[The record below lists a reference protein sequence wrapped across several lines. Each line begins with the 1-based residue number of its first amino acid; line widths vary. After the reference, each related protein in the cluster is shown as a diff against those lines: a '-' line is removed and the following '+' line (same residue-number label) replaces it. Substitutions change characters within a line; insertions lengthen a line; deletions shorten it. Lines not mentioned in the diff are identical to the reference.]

1 MRFPVIPSIFLLLVA
16 MSAAVIVPNAVIK
29 LPPRH
34 IVAAQLSGQSGV
46 DLSIGGDMRLRFLPR
61 PQVILQNVTA
71 HPSDNA
77 DNRLTAPIMVID
89 LAPLALLR
97 GVVRV
102 QGVTVMQAD
111 IKVKL
116 DDGYF
121 DALADV
127 ARLTYPRLQILDS
140 TLHITGLARFDRAR
154 QVTARNISAVFRARA
169 AGEEMAVLAEQAIA
183 GEAATQFRVVL
194 AASGDGRRKLLASLT
209 FGPDETSVFAGFLTQ
224 RPSGWRADGE
234 LALDSAGALTGLV
247 QNHLPIGFTSV
258 SRRMAI
264 SGLVQA
270 DGRGIRSE
278 NLEINALNSVFQ
290 SRLSLDWPQSAEAR
304 SMLSGRL
311 STGSVNLDQI
321 IFDDA
326 PADGSMQRLAALW
339 RAFQRDIGLALRIE
353 ATRFDL
359 GGETGQNMLLAFD
372 WQDAELAVQRVSL
385 DLPFRSLF
393 LASGTVDL
401 SANEPSFTGSFSTRS
416 TDALAAALWL
426 GERFKMDTAPYVE
439 VLDENSL
446 QRLSLVGDVSWTPS
460 RLKLRALSGRLGDDR
475 LTADIQLAFQ
485 DAVQG
490 SVDLQFDRFD
500 LADWGIGVAGGASE
514 QSVIEMLF
522 KPLNQA
528 LAAELSTAEAA
539 RNLRVQFSAG
549 SVYSGVNSLG
559 PMQISGLLVDGT
571 ATLQQLTLPS
581 FNGLSVT
588 ANGRMH
594 YDSLSPYGAI
604 NVRLTG
610 EDVQAFVV
618 RDLRDLL
625 PFDLADNIDLD
636 VAAEWQLT
644 GPDDAGWPETKLIG
658 KGRFG
663 PVETAF
669 SLTGPSRELAFNVPG
684 QKLDLTLQ
692 GAAGDIAS
700 LVDLPLS
707 YAPDADGAMTINLEN
722 ESSNLASLKGE
733 VSLQDDNFSLSGR
746 VRRAGAEQRIE
757 GALGFRVAN
766 GLPLFDPSNKST
778 LLPMQ
783 GEVQIVSDNSSF
795 GFSGLNARVGTGTV
809 TGEGVLA
816 LRGDVPKLNANLV
829 TDGLDISWALPQRG
843 KAEWPDAPIKWALFA
858 RSNVDVEL
866 RGTATKIKAL
876 TLDEFAARLKLV
888 GGVLEAPQITGRLL
902 GGRFDANLVAE
913 GGSLNPYF
921 SLQSRFTEL
930 QIQDP
935 FQMFY
940 DTPALQA
947 TADGTLQLSG
957 RGVSVRD
964 MMGSLNGDVQINMSE
979 GRFGF
984 VNLDRFYELALADDF
999 SGAAKPLVAQA
1010 AGETDFQRGI
1020 GLVNIRDGQ
1029 AIRATLDFVF
1039 DDATP
1044 RRDARFDGQA
1054 DFVSGDVVA
1063 DMTLF
1068 PSEAAAKLGW
1078 QISGDM
1084 RAPKLRLDAT
1094 DFDRLPVSP
1103 AAPLSAVAPTPK

>member
-1 MRFPVIPSIFLLLVA
+1 MRFPVIPSIFLLLLA
-16 MSAAVIVPNAVIK
+16 ISAAVIVPNAVIK
-29 LPPRH
+29 LPDRH
-34 IVAAQLSGQSGV
+34 IVAAQLSAQSGIE
-46 DLSIGGDMRLRFLPR
+46 LSIAGDMRLRFLPR
-61 PQVILQNVTA
+61 PQVILEKVTA
-71 HPSDNA
+71 HPAENTG
-77 DNRLTAPIMVID
+77 NRLTAPIMVVD
-89 LAPLALLR
+89 LVPLALLR
-97 GVVRV
+97 GTVRV
-102 QGVTVMQAD
+102 QGVTAMRAD
-111 IKVKL
+111 IVLKPEG
-116 DDGYF
+116 GYVDF
-121 DALADV
+121 LGEA

-140 TLHITGLARFDRAR
+140 TLHMTGLARFDPTR
-154 QVTARNISAVFRARA
+154 QVTARNISAVFGARS
-169 AGEEMAVLAEQAIA
+169 AGEEMTVLAEQAIV
-183 GEAATQFRVVL
+183 GEAATQFRVRL
-194 AASGDGRRKLLASLT
+194 AAAGDGRRKLLASLT
-209 FGPDETSVFAGFLTQ
+209 FGPDETCAFDGFLTQ
-224 RPSGWRADGE
+224 RASGWRADGE
-234 LALDSAGALTGLV
+234 LFLDSAEALTGLI

-258 SRRMAI
+258 SRRMAV

-270 DGRGIRSE
+270 DERGVRSE

-290 SRLSLDWPQSAEAR
+290 SRLALDWSQSADSR

-321 IFDDA
+321 ILAEA
-326 PADGSMQRLAALW
+326 PADGSMERVASLW

-372 WQDAELAVQRVSL
+372 WQDAQVAVRRVSL
-385 DLPFRSLF
+385 DLPFRSLL

-401 SANEPSFTGSFSTRS
+401 SAAEPSFSGSFSTRS

-426 GERFKMDTAPYVE
+426 GERFEMDASPFVE

-446 QRLSLVGDVSWTPS
+446 QRLSLVGDIDWSPS
-460 RLKLRALSGRLGDDR
+460 RLSLRALSGRLGDDR

-490 SVDLQFDRFD
+490 SVNLQFDRFD
-500 LADWGIGVAGGASE
+500 LADWGIGVVGGASE

-522 KPLNQA
+522 KPLNKA
-528 LAAELSTAEAA
+528 LAAELSSAEAA

-559 PMQISGLLVDGT
+559 PMQISGLLVDRT
-571 ATLQQLTLPS
+571 ATVQQLTLPS

-594 YDSLSPYGAI
+594 YDSTSPYGAI

-610 EDVQAFVV
+610 EDVQAFIV

-625 PFDLADNIDLD
+625 PFDLAVNIDLD

-644 GPDDAGWPETKLIG
+644 GPDDVGWPQTKLTG
-658 KGRFG
+658 SGRFG

-692 GAAGDIAS
+692 GAASDIAS
-700 LVDLPLS
+700 LVDMPLS
-707 YAPDADGAMTINLEN
+707 YAPDAVGSMTINLEN
-722 ESSNLASLKGE
+722 ESSNLASMKGE
-733 VSLQDDNFSLSGR
+733 VDLQDDNFSLSGT
-746 VRRAGAEQRIE
+746 VRRTGTEQRIE
-757 GALGFRVAN
+757 GALGFRLAN
-766 GLPLFDPSNKST
+766 GLPLLDPSNNTDRLS
-778 LLPMQ
+778 MQ
-783 GEVQIVSDNSSF
+783 GEVQIVSDSSSF
-795 GFSGLNARVGTGTV
+795 GFSGLNARVGKGTV

-816 LRGDVPKLNANLV
+816 LDGNIPKLNANLV

-843 KAEWPDAPIKWALFA
+843 KGGWPDAPMKWGLFA

-866 RGTATKIKAL
+866 RGTATTINAL
-876 TLDEFAARLKLV
+876 TLDEFAARLKLL

-913 GGSLNPYF
+913 GGSLNPFF
-921 SLQSRFTEL
+921 SLQSRFTDL
-930 QIQDP
+930 QIKDA
-935 FQMFY
+935 FQVLY
-940 DTPALQA
+940 ATPAVHA

-957 RGVSVRD
+957 RGTSVRD
-964 MMGSLNGDVQINMSE
+964 MMASLNGDVQVNMTE

-984 VNLDRFYELALADDF
+984 IDLDRFLALAQAETF

-1039 DDATP
+1039 DDDTP

-1054 DFVSGDVVA
+1054 DFVSGDMVA

-1068 PSEAAAKLGW
+1068 PSDAATKLGW
-1078 QISGDM
+1078 QISGDIKK
-1084 RAPKLRLDAT
+1084 PKLRLDAT
-1094 DFDRLPVSP
+1094 AFDRLPVSG
-1103 AAPLSAVAPTPK
+1103 AAPTPK